1 MGDFKSE
8 YRRAVDRLEPDNRLL
23 ESLKADMKAAEN
35 APPKPNFFV
44 RYRWVFGSAAACLV
58 MALAVGVFLTLGR
71 MEEGSTGGGAM
82 YNDGVADN
90 AGAAMEI
97 AQNQKPETSEISNM
111 EPDME
116 MAADAADDA
125 VDDSYKNAGYGA
137 VVTTSTTA
145 VEGMGDE
152 PTEAAVVTTTT
163 KMAGE
168 TIAEAENGT
177 ADIYQMLYAARA
189 QIEELKALSYEELKA
204 LVTIEYNDGL
214 TLEELD
220 RFYYVDT
227 LNLDGYYVFMRYD
240 YNGVSCP
247 VAAVF
252 RWMSPEDKITSLRLY
267 LGYDES
273 DGYLDLRRM
282 SPEDIEYYFGSYRYS
297 YSFGGDDVDFDE
309 EDLEQLTPITDE
321 QFLELANKAGRGTP
335 AFSDFEK
342 LDIFF
347 VGFSSDTY
355 TFACTYRDAATER
368 EYFLIS
374 HFPDKGY
381 NTAPDYLIL
390 RRRRSEEELDL
401 LNEHKML
408 DSFLG
413 IRE

>member
-8 YRRAVDRLEPDNRLL
+8 YRRAVDRIEPDNRLL
-23 ESLKADMKAAEN
+23 ESLKADMKAAEE

-44 RYRWVFGSAAACLV
+44 RYRWVFGSAAACMV
-58 MALAVGVFLTLGR
+58 MALAVGVFLTLGKTAD
-71 MEEGSTGGGAM
+71 STGGGAM
-82 YNDGVADN
+82 YIEGAADN
-90 AGAAMEI
+90 AGAAMEV
-97 AQNQKPETSEISNM
+97 AQNQKPETSEIGDM

-116 MAADAADDA
+116 MAEDAADDA
-125 VDDSYKNAGYGA
+125 VDEGYKNGDYGA
-137 VVTTSTTA
+137 VVTTSATA
-145 VEGMGDE
+145 AEGVAEE
-152 PTEAAVVTTTT
+152 PTEAAAIVTTTT

-168 TIAEAENGT
+168 AFAEAPDGT
-177 ADIYQMLYAARA
+177 TDIYQMLYAARA
-189 QIEELKALSYEELKA
+189 QIEELTALSYEELKA

-220 RFYYVDT
+220 RFYYVDA
-227 LNLDGYYVFMRYD
+227 LNFDGYYVFMRYD
-240 YNGVSCP
+240 HNGVSCP
-247 VAAVF
+247 VVAMF
-252 RWMSPEDKITSLRLY
+252 GWMSPEDKVMSMRLY
-267 LGYDES
+267 LGYDDS

-282 SPEDIEYYFGSYRYS
+282 SPEDIEYYFRSYRYS
-297 YSFGGDDVDFDE
+297 FDGDDVAFDE

-355 TFACTYRDAATER
+355 TFVCTYRDAATER

>member
-8 YRRAVDRLEPDNRLL
+8 YRQAIDRLEPDNRLL
-23 ESLKADMKAAEN
+23 ESLKADMRAAEE

-71 MEEGSTGGGAM
+71 LEEGSTGGGAM
-82 YNDGVADN
+82 FNEGAADN
-90 AGAAMEI
+90 AGAVMDI
-97 AQNQKPETSEISNM
+97 AQNQAPEPSEISNM

-125 VDDSYKNAGYGA
+125 VDEGYKSAGYGA
-137 VVTTSTTA
+137 VVTTTTTA
-145 VEGMGDE
+145 KEGSADE
-152 PTEAAVVTTTT
+152 PTEAAAVTTTT

-168 TIAEAENGT
+168 TVAEDNDQT
-177 ADIYQMLYAARA
+177 TDIYQLLYAARA
-189 QIEELKALSYEELKA
+189 QIEELKALSYEELKS

-227 LNLDGYYVFMRYD
+227 LNFDGYYVFMRYD

-247 VAAVF
+247 VVAVF
-252 RWMSPEDKITSLRLY
+252 GWMSPEDKITSLRLY
-267 LGYDES
+267 LGYDDS

-282 SPEDIEYYFGSYRYS
+282 SPDDIEYYFRSYQ
-297 YSFGGDDVDFDE
+297 YSFDGDYVDFDE

-355 TFACTYRDAATER
+355 TFVCTYRDAATER

-401 LNEHKML
+401 LNRYREL
-408 DSFLG
+408 DGFLA
-413 IRE
+413 